1 MTEYLK
7 MSRPVNPSCKLPDN
21 IDTSAWRYM
30 DLYKFESLLK
40 EQALYLR
47 RGDLLQDRFEGT
59 YSRHQILKM
68 NEWFKKIQ
76 ETYMIENEKVR
87 RSKDRRRSYIS
98 CWCLWEYDF
107 DLMWKAYI
115 EKPPGIAI
123 KSSVKRLQMI
133 CDKAVTHW
141 PIDISSVNYF
151 DHAAGENI
159 NYFGTPAVFL
169 NKDHHF
175 QLDNELRIV
184 HWPNLSDSTPDHVL
198 LPLELPELIEF
209 IVLQPKSDE
218 DFLKS
223 VRKLLD
229 DSGCKDIP
237 ILYSRDDRELLE

>member
-1 MTEYLK
+1 
-7 MSRPVNPSCKLPDN
+7 
-21 IDTSAWRYM
+21 M

-68 NEWFKKIQ
+68 NEWFKKIH
-76 ETYMIENEKVR
+76 ETYMIENEKGR
-87 RSKDRRRSYIS
+87 RSKDRRRSYIN
-98 CWCLWEYDF
+98 CWCLGEYDF

-123 KSSVKRLQMI
+123 KSSARRLQMI

-141 PIDISSVNYF
+141 PLDISLVNYF
-151 DHAAGENI
+151 DHAAGKNI
-159 NYFGTPAVFL
+159 NYFGAPAVFL

-184 HWPNLSDSTPDHVL
+184 HWPNLSEPTPDHVL
-198 LPLELPELIEF
+198 LPLKLPELIEF

-229 DSGCKDIP
+229 NSGCKEMP